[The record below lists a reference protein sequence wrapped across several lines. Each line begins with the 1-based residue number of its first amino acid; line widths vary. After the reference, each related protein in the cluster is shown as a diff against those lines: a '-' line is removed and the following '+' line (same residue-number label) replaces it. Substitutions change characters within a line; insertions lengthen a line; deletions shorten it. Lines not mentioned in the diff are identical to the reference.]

1 MRGLLDVSCPT
12 RASPRRIERGTAYA
26 TDDDP
31 SDVLDGNIR
40 VPTSDD
46 GWEGME

>member
-1 MRGLLDVSCPT
+1 MSHSGIPQ
-12 RASPRRIERGTAYA
+12 ENGGGRGTAYA